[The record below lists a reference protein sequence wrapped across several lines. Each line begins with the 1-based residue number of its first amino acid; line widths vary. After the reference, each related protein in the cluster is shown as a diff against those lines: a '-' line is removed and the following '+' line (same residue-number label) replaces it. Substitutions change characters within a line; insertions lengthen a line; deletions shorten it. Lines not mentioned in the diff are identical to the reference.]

1 MLSPAELVD
10 VGFLVEPIGAPLRA
24 DSALDIFSW
33 LEILDSGGFVYRE
46 RWGGMSR
53 EIIEPFLSVV
63 ELAS

>member
-1 MLSPAELVD
+1 MLSRAELVD
-10 VGFLVEPIGAPLRA
+10 VGFLVELIRAPLRA

-33 LEILDSGGFVYRE
+33 LGTLDSAGFVYRE
-46 RWGGMSR
+46 RRGGMSG